1 MYTQPP
7 DLDALIV
14 KLQIVPILQGLEPAI
29 LAKVAQH
36 VIRRS
41 YTPGTVI
48 FLEGDA
54 APALYYVDSG
64 WVKIIKMSSTGRE
77 QILYYWGA
85 GELFG
90 GVSFFVDHPVPATA
104 IALEVTE
111 LWILPRDPVSQML
124 VSTPAS
130 ALQVIE
136 YLANRINEL
145 MALVTDLSL
154 YTITERL
161 AHLLLEQAEGDVVHR
176 QRWATQA
183 DMAARL
189 GTVPDALSRALH
201 GLVEEGLI
209 EVARDQIR
217 ILDRHGLA
225 AKTTRIT

>member
-1 MYTQPP
+1 MQTQAS
-7 DLDALIV
+7 DLNALII
-14 KLQIVPILQGLEPAI
+14 KLQTVPILRGLEPAS
-29 LAKVAQH
+29 LVQLAQH
-36 VIRRS
+36 AIRRT
-41 YTPGTVI
+41 YAPGAVI

-54 APALYYVDSG
+54 APALYYVDTG
-64 WVKIIKMSSTGRE
+64 WVKIIKMSLNGRE
-77 QILYYWGA
+77 QIFYYWGPT
-85 GELFG
+85 ELFG
-90 GVSFFVDHPVPATA
+90 GVSFFANHPVPATA
-104 IALEVTE
+104 IALEATE
-111 LWILPRDPVSQML
+111 LWILPRDPIHQML
-124 VSTPAS
+124 VSSLAS

-136 YLANRINEL
+136 YLANQINEL

-161 AHLLLEQAEGDVVHR
+161 ARLLLAQAESDVVHR

-217 ILDRHGLA
+217 ILDPHGLA
-225 AKTTRIT
+225 AKTSRIH

>member
-1 MYTQPP
+1 
-7 DLDALIV
+7 
-14 KLQIVPILQGLEPAI
+14 
-29 LAKVAQH
+29 
-36 VIRRS
+36 
-41 YTPGTVI
+41 
-48 FLEGDA
+48 
-54 APALYYVDSG
+54 
-64 WVKIIKMSSTGRE
+64 
-77 QILYYWGA
+77 
-85 GELFG
+85 
-90 GVSFFVDHPVPATA
+90 
-104 IALEVTE
+104 
-111 LWILPRDPVSQML
+111 
-124 VSTPAS
+124 
-130 ALQVIE
+130 
-136 YLANRINEL
+136 
-145 MALVTDLSL
+145 MALVADLSL